1 MKQASFGLLI
11 SYRGSLIQACFIF
24 LGFAPV
30 PSLFF
35 AETNNPI
42 FLGMKEPTIP
52 SDEGAL
58 SGSERVFVKPP
69 ASVGLAPDV
78 GRKFIASG
86 AVNLKLLDS
95 GASVS
100 QKSLITT
107 YPSKFT
113 TLLETVKQ

>member
-58 SGSERVFVKPP
+58 SGSERVFVSPP
-69 ASVGLAPDV
+69 FASDVCDTTKTECRICRAHGRCARDLSLA
-78 GRKFIASG
+78 
-86 AVNLKLLDS
+86 L
-95 GASVS
+95 
-100 QKSLITT
+100 
-107 YPSKFT
+107 
-113 TLLETVKQ
+113 